1 MGVNDPKLNEIR
13 NQLGF
18 PSTDTMHVTLG
29 RLPEHLLKVDEKL
42 LQIVI

>member
-1 MGVNDPKLNEIR
+1 
-13 NQLGF
+13 
-18 PSTDTMHVTLG
+18 MHVTLG